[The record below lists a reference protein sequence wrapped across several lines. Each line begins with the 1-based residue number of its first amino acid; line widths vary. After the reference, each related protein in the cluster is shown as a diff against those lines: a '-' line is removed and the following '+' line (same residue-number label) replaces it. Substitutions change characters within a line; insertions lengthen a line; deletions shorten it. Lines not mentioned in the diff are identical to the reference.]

1 MGRQS
6 LRSGILLLAALAAL
20 KGEKLPNCEDAWKVF
35 QLRQIGPAKGLPET
49 AGAGADLQVC
59 TSKNL
64 TCCTKKMEERY
75 QIVVKQDI
83 QQVLQTSSSTLKFLI
98 SHNAAAFQALL
109 CTVSSL

>member
-6 LRSGILLLAALAAL
+6 LRSGILLLAALLSL
-20 KGEKLPNCEDAWKVF
+20 KGEKLPSCEDARKVF
-35 QLRQIGPAKGLPET
+35 QLLQIGPAKGLPET
-49 AGAGADLQVC
+49 PQAGADLQVC

-64 TCCTKKMEERY
+64 TCCTKKMEEKY

-98 SHNAAAFQALL
+98 SHNAAAFQ
-109 CTVSSL
+109 